1 MVDLVQNAS
10 KEDFG
15 VLKSGKNNLTVP
27 RGQTITVPCR
37 VNCGPLEER
46 TPVLFE
52 PAADVTW
59 PADLE
64 VEEQLL
70 TLPRGSPHRVNITVR
85 NSSKHDMVLGR
96 RTLLGHLQ
104 LIQSVTPLEVVRKDL
119 PQPKDI
125 SSSEADM
132 ISKKEEGLPA
142 PQMQES
148 DCRQRDNGSS
158 RNNTLFKTP
167 AVVLGNL
174 TDSQRQLAVTMLTE
188 EAESFAQDD
197 DDVGCIEGLRMNLEL
212 SDTTPVQKTYTSIPR
227 PLYAEVKHYIED
239 LLNRVWITK
248 SQSSYASPVVCV
260 RKKDGGLRLC
270 VDYREL
276 NRKTVPDRHPIPRI
290 QETLDNVGGN
300 SWFSVLDQGKAYH
313 QGFVGEK
320 SRHLT
325 AFITPWGLYEWT
337 RIPFG
342 LSNSPASFQR
352 FMEICIPYLDDV
364 IVYSKTFEEHVENL
378 RTVLRHL
385 RKHGVK
391 LKPRKCSLFQREVC
405 FLGRIVN
412 QDGYSIDPQS
422 TKAVTS
428 LRESPPKTV
437 GEVRKLTGLLSYYR
451 RYIQDFAKTAKPLYD
466 LLKEPDKKGQ
476 PQQRTQRGKTGPVKH
491 KGQVSSRE
499 RVNWTSEHQAGL
511 DQLIT
516 AISSPPVMAYP
527 HYTQPFILHTDASE
541 QGLGAT
547 LYQKQD
553 GRLRVIAYGSR
564 ALTAAEQNYHL
575 HSSKLEFMALKWAI
589 TEQFRDY
596 LYYAP
601 HFRVFTDNNPLT
613 YVLTTAKL
621 NATGHRW
628 VAELADF
635 HFTIKYR
642 PGTANQDADALS
654 RMPMDQYMDMCT
666 EEVEP
671 DWIKATVEA
680 LEAQNKG
687 DAVWLLSLSSQPSEL
702 GHIMNGDCEPRVQPL
717 TPKELYEAQRSDRG
731 ISEVIQYKGSGKPL
745 TQQHRRQASPEG
757 QCSVLG
763 KYRNKTWNTRERNQ
777 DGGTTCLLSNRET
790 SCHTKYG
797 EAKVAHRVPNLTIS
811 SPQNSDMR

>member
-1 MVDLVQNAS
+1 M
-10 KEDFG
+10 
-15 VLKSGKNNLTVP
+15 
-27 RGQTITVPCR
+27 
-37 VNCGPLEER
+37 
-46 TPVLFE
+46 
-52 PAADVTW
+52 TW

-85 NSSKHDMVLGR
+85 KPSKHDMVLGR

-174 TDSQRQLAVTMLTE
+174 TDSQRQLAVTMLME

-212 SDTTPVQKTYTSIPR
+212 SDTTPVQRTYTSIPR

-239 LLNRVWITK
+239 LLNRGWITK

-260 RKKDGGLRLC
+260 KKKDGGLRLC

-290 QETLDNVGGN
+290 QETLDNLGGN
-300 SWFSVLDQGKAYH
+300 SWFLVLDQGKAYH

-352 FMEICIPYLDDV
+352 FMEGCLEGIRDEICIPYLDDV

-378 RTVLRHL
+378 RTVLRRL

-391 LKPRKCSLFQREVC
+391 LKPSKCSLFQREIC

-437 GEVRKLTGLLSYYR
+437 GEVRKLTGMLSYYR

-466 LLKEPDKKGQ
+466 LLKEPARKDNRNSELREEKQDQSNIRDKCHLGS
-476 PQQRTQRGKTGPVKH
+476 GSI
-491 KGQVSSRE
+491 GQVNIKPRWISLSLQLAAHLL
-499 RVNWTSEHQAGL
+499 WLT
-511 DQLIT
+511 LIT
-516 AISSPPVMAYP
+516 PS
-527 HYTQPFILHTDASE
+527 HLFFTLTHQNKASE
-541 QGLGAT
+541 Q
-547 LYQKQD
+547 
-553 GRLRVIAYGSR
+553 
-564 ALTAAEQNYHL
+564 
-575 HSSKLEFMALKWAI
+575 HS
-589 TEQFRDY
+589 TR
-596 LYYAP
+596 
-601 HFRVFTDNNPLT
+601 N
-613 YVLTTAKL
+613 
-621 NATGHRW
+621 
-628 VAELADF
+628 
-635 HFTIKYR
+635 
-642 PGTANQDADALS
+642 
-654 RMPMDQYMDMCT
+654 RMVD
-666 EEVEP
+666 
-671 DWIKATVEA
+671 
-680 LEAQNKG
+680 
-687 DAVWLLSLSSQPSEL
+687 
-702 GHIMNGDCEPRVQPL
+702 
-717 TPKELYEAQRSDRG
+717 
-731 ISEVIQYKGSGKPL
+731 
-745 TQQHRRQASPEG
+745 
-757 QCSVLG
+757 
-763 KYRNKTWNTRERNQ
+763 
-777 DGGTTCLLSNRET
+777 
-790 SCHTKYG
+790 
-797 EAKVAHRVPNLTIS
+797 
-811 SPQNSDMR
+811 